1 MALSLFRRRARPDE
15 AAHALYLALV
25 AQARQ
30 PAFFRDLGVPDT
42 LDGRFDMVALHAF
55 LVLHRLRGEGP
66 AAAALGQRLFDV
78 MFADMDQA
86 LRELGVGDLS
96 VGKKI
101 KAMASAFYGR
111 IAAYQMP
118 LEAGDRDG
126 LAEALRRNLFRGAVP
141 ARVDL
146 RVLAAYM
153 REQCDHLAGQPIM
166 RLLAGEIAFLP
177 PPAGG
182 SETRESAHGGNI

>member
-1 MALSLFRRRARPDE
+1 MALSLFRRRAGRDE

-30 PAFFRDLGVPDT
+30 PAFFRDFGVPDT

-55 LVLHRLRGEGP
+55 LVLHRIRAAAP
-66 AAAALGQRLFDV
+66 AAAVLGQRLFDV

-86 LRELGVGDLS
+86 LRELGAGDLS
-96 VGKKI
+96 VGRKV

-111 IAAYQMP
+111 IAAYQAP
-118 LEAGDRDG
+118 LVAGDLDG
-126 LAEALRRNLFRGAVP
+126 LAQALRRNLFRGAVP
-141 ARVDL
+141 AGVDL
-146 RVLAAYM
+146 HLLAAYM
-153 REQCDHLAGQPIM
+153 RQQCDHLGGQPIA

-177 PPAGG
+177 PPGSG
-182 SETRESAHGGNI
+182 SERKERDHGANT

>member
-1 MALSLFRRRARPDE
+1 MAPSLFRRRASRDE

-30 PAFFRDLGVPDT
+30 PAFFRDFGVPDT

-55 LVLHRLRGEGP
+55 LVLHRLRGEAP

-86 LRELGVGDLS
+86 LRELGAGDLT
-96 VGKKI
+96 VGRKVKT
-101 KAMASAFYGR
+101 MAAAFYGR
-111 IAAYQMP
+111 IAAYQAP
-118 LEAGDRDG
+118 LMAGDLDA

-141 ARVDL
+141 SGVDP
-146 RVLAAYM
+146 RILAAYM
-153 REQCDHLAGQPIM
+153 REQRDHLSGQPIA

-177 PPAGG
+177 PPVGG
-182 SETRESAHGGNI
+182 SEKKERDHGATN